1 MGKHR
6 TLLGQVDLLRK
17 VVQSTG
23 QDRDSVLARIHAV
36 KVVRRDTGLGSVL
49 EKEPQRHSLV

>member
-23 QDRDSVLARIHAV
+23 QDRDSVLARIRAV
-36 KVVRRDTGLGSVL
+36 NVVRRDTGLGSVL

>member
-23 QDRDSVLARIHAV
+23 QDRDSVLARIRAV
-36 KVVRRDTGLGSVL
+36 NVVSRDTGLGSVL

>member
-6 TLLGQVDLLRK
+6 TLLRQVDLLRK
-17 VVQSTG
+17 VVQSSG
-23 QDRDSVLARIHAV
+23 QDRDSVLARIRAV
-36 KVVRRDTGLGSVL
+36 NVVRRDTGLGSVL

>member
-6 TLLGQVDLLRK
+6 TLLRQVDLLRK

-23 QDRDSVLARIHAV
+23 QDRDSVLARIRAV
-36 KVVRRDTGLGSVL
+36 NVVRRDTGLGSVL